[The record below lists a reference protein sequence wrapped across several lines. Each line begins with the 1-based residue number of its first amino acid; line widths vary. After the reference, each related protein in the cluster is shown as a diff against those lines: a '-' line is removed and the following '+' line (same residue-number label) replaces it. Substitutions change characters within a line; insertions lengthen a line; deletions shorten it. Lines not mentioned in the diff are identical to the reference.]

1 MAARPA
7 PQSNDNRLV
16 GRIAGS
22 FEAVE
27 LHHLGI
33 RGGDAVTAATTHDGS
48 LVGGDSEVPREP
60 SRFQKGDHL
69 GDGEFRAGHDDQLP
83 TTSAHTPYD
92 ARVDV
97 TRYAPSGMVCSV
109 DHLASSAGIAMLRAG
124 GSAADAAIATS
135 AVLAVTTQHM
145 CGMGGDLF
153 AIVHHERGAP
163 AVLNA
168 SGRAGSGADP
178 ERMRA
183 DGHTAMPMTGDI
195 RSVPVPGCVD
205 GWLALHGRFGRL
217 PLTTVLEPAR
227 RYAIDGFPASPIL
240 AWSASTVL
248 DLPGA
253 GDYRA
258 AGTIAPGTLI
268 RRPGVAR
275 ALAAVAEGG
284 REAFYRGEFG
294 AGLLA
299 LGDGEYEPDDLTTA
313 NADWVEPLGID
324 AWGHRVWTVPPN
336 SQGYLT
342 LAAAGI
348 LQAFDLPADPA
359 ESLWAHLLIEAAR
372 QAGFDRFDALFEGA
386 DGHALIEPGRLSARG
401 AAIHSE
407 AAASLPDPR
416 LQAGGTIYLCAVDED
431 RMGVSL
437 IQSNASGWGA
447 HIVEPVTGIFLQDR
461 GIGFNLEP
469 GHPAEYGP
477 RRRPPHTLA
486 PALVTTENGELV
498 MVLGTMGGDSQP
510 QIILQLLARML
521 HAGQTPGAAL
531 AAPRWVLASI
541 GGGDFGTW
549 RSRGA
554 VEVQLEAGAPD
565 GWRSGLE
572 QRGHRTAS
580 PFHVGHAHVIAIE
593 GDHLAGAADPRA
605 LAEAAA
611 GY

>member
-1 MAARPA
+1 M
-7 PQSNDNRLV
+7 
-16 GRIAGS
+16 
-22 FEAVE
+22 
-27 LHHLGI
+27 
-33 RGGDAVTAATTHDGS
+33 
-48 LVGGDSEVPREP
+48 
-60 SRFQKGDHL
+60 
-69 GDGEFRAGHDDQLP
+69 
-83 TTSAHTPYD
+83 
-92 ARVDV
+92 DV

-109 DHLASSAGIAMLRAG
+109 DHLASSAGVAMLRSG
-124 GSAADAAIATS
+124 GSAADAAIAAS

-163 AVLNA
+163 SVLNA

-178 ERMRA
+178 DRMRA
-183 DGHTAMPMTGDI
+183 EGHTMMPMTGDI

-205 GWLALHGRFGRL
+205 GWLTLHERFGRL

-227 RYAIDGFPASPIL
+227 GYAIDGFPASPIL
-240 AWSASTVL
+240 AWAASAVL

-253 GDYRA
+253 DDYRA
-258 AGTIAPGTLI
+258 PGTIAPGTLV

-275 ALAAVAEGG
+275 TLAAVAEGG
-284 REAFYRGEFG
+284 REPFYSGEFG

-299 LGDGEYEPDDLTTA
+299 LGGGEYTRDDLA
-313 NADWVEPLGID
+313 RPNADWVDALGID
-324 AWGHRVWTVPPN
+324 AWGRRVWTVPPN

-342 LAAAGI
+342 LAAAGM
-348 LQAFDLPADPA
+348 LQALDLPADPA
-359 ESLWAHLLIEAAR
+359 EPLWAHLLVEATR
-372 QAGFDRFDALFEGA
+372 QAGFDRLDALFDGA
-386 DGHALIEPGRLSARG
+386 DGDALIAPDKLSARA
-401 AAIHSE
+401 AAIRPD
-407 AAASLPDPR
+407 AAAALPDP
-416 LQAGGTIYLCAVDED
+416 LQRAGGTIYLCAVDQR

-447 HIVEPVTGIFLQDR
+447 HIVEPATGIFLQDR
-461 GIGFNLEP
+461 GIGFSLEP

-486 PALVTTENGELV
+486 PALVTTDAGELA

-510 QIILQLLARML
+510 QIVLQLLARML

-531 AAPRWVLASI
+531 AAPRWVLADV

-554 VEVQLEAGAPD
+554 VAVQLEASAPSA
-565 GWRSGLE
+565 WRTGLE

-580 PFHVGHAHVIAIE
+580 PFHVGHAHVIAVE
-593 GDHLAGAADPRA
+593 GDHLAGAADPRS

-611 GY
+611 GF